1 MQSLNREGILVRT
14 SHHYRGN
21 CERCDGLT
29 WSDDL
34 EMYGSFERS
43 DTKKVCGSPKC
54 KMCIRKI
61 FSRDACK
68 VMEPEEDWET

>member
-61 FSRDACK
+61 FSRDPCK